1 MDLNAI
7 KEKIA
12 GFVNKYKYAVL
23 ILIIG
28 VIFLLLPTGNNE
40 EGSSVGIS
48 QVQENTLSLEDQ
60 LTEILG
66 MIEGAGKVRVMLSV
80 ATGEEV
86 LYQTDRDVSI
96 DEKGSDERTDTV
108 TVTDSQR
115 NETGLIRQVNPPG
128 YLGAVVVCQGA
139 DDPAVRLRIAEAV
152 VRITGLGMD
161 KIYVVKMR

>member
-28 VIFLLLPTGNNE
+28 VIFLLLPTGNKE

-48 QVQENTLSLEDQ
+48 QVQENTLSVEDQ

-66 MIEGAGKVRVMLSV
+66 MIEGAGTVRVMLSV

-161 KIYVVKMR
+161 KIYVVEVK

>member
-48 QVQENTLSLEDQ
+48 QVQENTLSVEDQ

-152 VRITGLGMD
+152 ARITGLGMD

>member
-28 VIFLLLPTGNNE
+28 VIFLLLPTGNKE

-48 QVQENTLSLEDQ
+48 HVQENTLSVEDQ

-152 VRITGLGMD
+152 ARITGLGMD